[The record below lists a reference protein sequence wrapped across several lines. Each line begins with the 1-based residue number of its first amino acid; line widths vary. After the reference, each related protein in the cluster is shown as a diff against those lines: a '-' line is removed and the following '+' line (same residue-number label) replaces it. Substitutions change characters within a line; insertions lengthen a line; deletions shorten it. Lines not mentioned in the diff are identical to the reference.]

1 MIGFFAFATQPQAKK
16 LKATASLDKL
26 ILLPMIKQKQSKVV
40 NGIAELPL
48 AKTNPLKDADAE
60 ICDSIM
66 GRNMKHSRL
75 QT

>member
-26 ILLPMIKQKQSKVV
+26 ILLLMIKQKQSKDV

-48 AKTNPLKDADAE
+48 A
-60 ICDSIM
+60 
-66 GRNMKHSRL
+66 RL
-75 QT
+75 TP